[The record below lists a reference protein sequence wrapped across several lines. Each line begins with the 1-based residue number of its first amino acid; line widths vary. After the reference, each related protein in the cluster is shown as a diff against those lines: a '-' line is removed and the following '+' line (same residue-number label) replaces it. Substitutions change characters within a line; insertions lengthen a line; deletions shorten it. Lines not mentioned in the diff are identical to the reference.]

1 MSERKKKL
9 YLILSLG
16 FLSAI
21 GPFSI
26 DMYLPGFNE
35 IAADLNTDIAHI
47 GLSLSSFFIG
57 ISVGQLIYGPLL
69 DRYGRKG
76 PLYIGLGIYIISSF
90 ASVLVHDADQ
100 LIGLRFFQALGSC
113 AGMVASRAL
122 VRDLFPISE
131 IAKTFSYLMLV
142 IALSPIIAPT
152 FGGFLAFRFPW
163 QSIFITLGII
173 GILTILSTVYWIPSG
188 REPDK
193 TKSLKPKSILKS
205 YAEVAINPHFYIYAV
220 VSSISFSGLYA
231 YIGGSA
237 DLFLNYYKLSQ
248 QEYGIIFAV
257 ISIGM
262 TISGQINTILLKKF
276 SSEKITFNALVIQS
290 IIGVIMLVMY
300 EVGWVNLFTTVIFIC
315 IFLSMLGLI
324 FPNTSA
330 MTLEPFSRNAGTASA
345 LMGSLQ
351 LGMGAMVTGIVNVIP
366 HHGGHLIYII
376 MLICCVVS
384 ILVFQIGTVKV
395 FPKYNTIT

>member
-1 MSERKKKL
+1 MSERKKKVFI
-9 YLILSLG
+9 ILSLG

-57 ISVGQLIYGPLL
+57 ISIGQLIYGPLL

-76 PLYIGLGIYIISSF
+76 PLYIGMGIYIISSF
-90 ASVLVHDADQ
+90 ASILVHDADQ
-100 LIGLRFFQALGSC
+100 LIYLRFFQALGSC

-122 VRDLFPISE
+122 VRDLFPMNE

-152 FGGFLAFRFPW
+152 FGGFLAFHFPW

-173 GILTILSTVYWIPSG
+173 GILTILSAIYWIPSG
-188 REPDK
+188 REPDRG
-193 TKSLKPKSILKS
+193 KSLKPIPIVKG
-205 YAEVAINPHFYIYAV
+205 YTEVAVNPHFFIYAL
-220 VSSISFSGLYA
+220 VSSVSFSALYA

-237 DLFLNYYKLSQ
+237 DLFLNYFKLSQ

-276 SSEKITFNALVIQS
+276 SSEKITYYALIMQCVIG
-290 IIGVIMLVMY
+290 IVMLFMY
-300 EVGWVNLFTTVIFIC
+300 EAGWVNLYTTVLFIC
-315 IFLSMLGLI
+315 LFLSMLGLI

-345 LMGSLQ
+345 LMGALQ
-351 LGMGAMVTGIVNVIP
+351 LGMGAIVTGIVNVIP

-376 MLICCVVS
+376 MLICSVVS
-384 ILVFQIGTVKV
+384 IAIFQIGKIKV
-395 FPKYNTIT
+395 FPKYHTIT